1 MERVGAGRC
10 ATPPINATLET
21 PRLREEIRAVPSGGV
36 TSRGKIEKRERRIS
50 ARRNSR
56 TGEVIRGMAIMELA
70 KFAAVSNFN
79 F

>member
-1 MERVGAGRC
+1 
-10 ATPPINATLET
+10 
-21 PRLREEIRAVPSGGV
+21 LREEIRAVPSGGV